1 MTAQEIIDY
10 ARAHPDYPVS
20 VSPANWAALVEL
32 FDKLEADFVRVHG
45 YFLEAAQDNVKI
57 VQEATKIREE
67 NERLKSAPH
76 LDLTQS
82 EVGRLFDALT
92 FADDKEMEITDL
104 WNKLE
109 DYGEA
114 KGYFEPKLPAP
125 EETEQ
130 KAEEVK

>member
-1 MTAQEIIDY
+1 LKAREIIDY
-10 ARAHPDYPVS
+10 ARAHPDHPVS

-32 FDKLEADFVRVHG
+32 FDSQAEQITTLEAGLKAYTENFEQEVIKG
-45 YFLEAAQDNVKI
+45 LEQAAEI
-57 VQEATKIREE
+57 
-67 NERLKSAPH
+67 ERLNSTPH

-114 KGYFEPKLPAP
+114 KGYFEPKLPEP
-125 EETEQ
+125 EEVEQ
-130 KAEEVK
+130 EVEEVK

>member
-1 MTAQEIIDY
+1 VKTEDML
-10 ARAHPDYPVS
+10 AHIATHD
-20 VSPANWAALVEL
+20 
-32 FDKLEADFVRVHG
+32 HG
-45 YFLEAAQDNVKI
+45 YHMSDFEAKNLLEFVSNLESLLKI
-57 VQEATKIREE
+57 VKQAHENWMIRAQTAEAETEQ
-67 NERLKSAPH
+67 LKAVPH

-114 KGYFEPKLPAP
+114 RGYFEPKLPEP
-125 EETEQ
+125 EEVEQ

>member
-1 MTAQEIIDY
+1 
-10 ARAHPDYPVS
+10 
-20 VSPANWAALVEL
+20 VEL
-32 FDKLEADFVRVHG
+32 FDSQAEQITTLEAG
-45 YFLEAAQDNVKI
+45 
-57 VQEATKIREE
+57 
-67 NERLKSAPH
+67 LKAAPH

-114 KGYFEPKLPAP
+114 KGYFEPKLPEP
-125 EETEQ
+125 EEGEQ
-130 KAEEVK
+130 KAGN